1 MRSSGSSNPSHPAA
15 THAVR
20 NARAQHLAPA
30 PSPRAPPVPDGPPD
44 APPAPDRPP
53 IATTAASQRT
63 RRGTPANGGHR
74 RALAAAMVVGAA
86 LAGLTVAPA
95 SEPEAPSPH
104 DDHPGRRRHHA
115 RTDRLPRV
123 RRLRAANA
131 LRGGGGGDQHDA
143 RGPHPRG
150 QAQAQAAGR
159 VAEAYATAG
168 RSLRAP
174 SAPAPLAE
182 TATAIR
188 SRIAQNRARLR
199 RARSSRAQRTRR
211 RIRHGVARHE
221 TRRGRARRAAEE
233 ARSDRRSHENL
244 SATPRCTRRAM
255 CRPSTASERAGPTPT
270 HLSRPGGA
278 RVTGGRHRAGSSR
291 RHRER
296 GPRLR
301 ARPGR

>member
-143 RGPHPRG
+143 RGPHPPRTG
-150 QAQAQAAGR
+150 AG
-159 VAEAYATAG
+159 AG
-168 RSLRAP
+168 
-174 SAPAPLAE
+174 
-182 TATAIR
+182 
-188 SRIAQNRARLR
+188 
-199 RARSSRAQRTRR
+199 
-211 RIRHGVARHE
+211 
-221 TRRGRARRAAEE
+221 
-233 ARSDRRSHENL
+233 
-244 SATPRCTRRAM
+244 
-255 CRPSTASERAGPTPT
+255 
-270 HLSRPGGA
+270 GGA
-278 RVTGGRHRAGSSR
+278 RRRGLRHRRPLA
-291 RHRER
+291 
-296 GPRLR
+296 
-301 ARPGR
+301 ARPQRPRAARRDGDSDQIADRAEPCATTTRSLEPRAADAPAHTARRRAPRDATRPRSTCC